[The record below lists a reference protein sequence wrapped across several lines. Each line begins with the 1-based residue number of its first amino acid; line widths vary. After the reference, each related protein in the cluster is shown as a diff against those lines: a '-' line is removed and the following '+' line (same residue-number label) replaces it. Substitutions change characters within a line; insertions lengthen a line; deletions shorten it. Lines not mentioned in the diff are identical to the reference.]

1 VLDDGRDEDQAVAA
15 LLHDAVEDGGGRP
28 MLDRIRVEF
37 GDEVAKIVE
46 TRSDSLDPQDARS
59 WRDRKASYLAYRSDV
74 TDGATLRIALADKVH
89 NTRSI
94 VRDYRTE
101 GHALWDRFTK
111 QDRRRPAVVLPRAR

>member
-1 VLDDGRDEDQAVAA
+1 
-15 LLHDAVEDGGGRP
+15 

-37 GDEVAKIVE
+37 GYEVAKIVE

-59 WRDRKASYLAYRSDV
+59 WRDRKASYLDYRSDV
-74 TDGATLRIALADKVH
+74 TDGATLRIAVADKVH